1 MHANRRI
8 SLKPNKQFLF
18 YFLSFFLVIL
28 LPVILLSLS
37 SYNLAYSTV
46 LNEIRTGKENALQQT
61 GASLDRVLGDME
73 ALSVQLGLDGG
84 IYTSSR
90 NVEDAF
96 LLNEVRGKISDVA
109 RENGYVQSIQVYLL
123 DNGIVLSSNAPNRPY
138 SDQPFDRW
146 IDEFAESGANHL
158 WLPTRSFVDQDGND
172 YRVVTLVRKL
182 PVAFP
187 EATGYIAVHLHE
199 SKLNDWLKSMDAD
212 NKGRVILSEP
222 DGGIVSVYP
231 PAPTRNVEAGEVAA
245 WLDARSEGTRVG
257 RVDGADAL
265 IAYGSP
271 LRNGWELVSITDL
284 AYLEKKLEYIRRVIV
299 LTGLLLVALGAVISY
314 FLSRTM
320 YNPIRRLFEKTRDM
334 QQELE
339 LPPAS
344 ATGDSLVFVS
354 GMVDQF
360 MHRHRELMTAYEGSR
375 PAMVDR
381 FLYQLFYNRVS
392 GVTDVEQR
400 LEDMRLPIT
409 SSGFVV
415 MLIEIDDYAALGER
429 YSASDLN
436 LFRYATHNIVQELSS
451 GKYACLS
458 TEIADNQIAVLLN
471 LESVAEYDRI
481 QLAGLAGEIIQ
492 AVRSYLSLSVT
503 AGFGEAV
510 GPLQQAH
517 VSFQQAADVI
527 RRKMLTDD
535 RKVLF
540 HEEEGHLPSFQY
552 FYPSHLEKTLM
563 NHLRA
568 GNESQALDGLNELK
582 SLLKSKPE
590 LSHENVSRLYNRLI
604 DSIIDLV
611 VDAGMSWETVYG
623 SGNVYRDLA
632 RQETIE
638 SIHRW
643 LEPLCAGVMEHFR
656 TQLRAPS
663 KVDAAIAFMQ
673 EHYTS
678 DISVE
683 QIADAVQ
690 LNPAYFSRLFK
701 QSTGKTVLEHL
712 TRIRLDR
719 SKELLA
725 DPALNL
731 HEIAQRIGYN
741 NTNSYI
747 RFFRK
752 YEGVTP
758 GEYRKLK
765 EPSSPLTP
773 TSGDPARSRSI

>member
-1 MHANRRI
+1 MNVNRRI
-8 SLKPNKQFLF
+8 VDRLIAIKPNKQFLF

-28 LPVILLSLS
+28 LPVTLLSLS
-37 SYNLAYSTV
+37 SYNLAYTTV
-46 LNEIRTGKENALQQT
+46 LNEIRTGKENALKQT
-61 GASLDRVLGDME
+61 GASLDRLLGDME

-96 LLNEVRGKISDVA
+96 LLNEVRGRIADVA
-109 RENGYVQSIQVYLL
+109 KENGYVQSIQVYLL
-123 DNGIVLSSNAPNRPY
+123 NNRTVLSSNAPNRSY
-138 SDQPFDRW
+138 GGQPFDRW
-146 IDEFAESGANHL
+146 IDDFAESGANHL
-158 WLPTRSFVDQDGND
+158 WLPTRSFVDQDGNE

-187 EATGYIAVHLHE
+187 EATGYIAVHIHE
-199 SKLNDWLKSMDAD
+199 SKLNDWLRSMDAD

-222 DGGIVSVYP
+222 AGGIVSVYP
-231 PAPTRNVEAGEVAA
+231 PAPDPTAEDPGISELLAARGEGSRVSRVE
-245 WLDARSEGTRVG
+245 
-257 RVDGADAL
+257 GADAL
-265 IAYGSP
+265 VAYGAP

-320 YNPIRRLFEKTRDM
+320 YNPIKRLFEKTRDM
-334 QQELE
+334 QKELE

-344 ATGDSLVFVS
+344 ASGNSLVFVS

-360 MHRHRELMTAYEGSR
+360 MHRHRELMTAYQGSR

-381 FLYQLFYNRVS
+381 FLYQLFYNRT
-392 GVTDVEQR
+392 GGATDVEQR

-415 MLIEIDDYAALGER
+415 MLIEIDNFAALGER
-429 YSASDLN
+429 YSAGDLN
-436 LFRYATHNIVQELSS
+436 LLRYATQNIVQELSS
-451 GKYACLS
+451 AKYASLS
-458 TEIADNQIAVLLN
+458 TEIADNRIAVLIN
-471 LESVAEYDRI
+471 LESVAEYDRV

-503 AGFGEAV
+503 AGFGETV

-517 VSFQQAADVI
+517 VSFQQAVDVI

-552 FYPSHLEKTLM
+552 FYPSHVEKAMM

-568 GNESQALDGLNELK
+568 CNEQQAMEGLNELK
-582 SLLKSKPE
+582 SLLKSKPD

-611 VDAGMSWETVYG
+611 VDAGMSWEAIYG

-643 LEPLCAGVMEHFR
+643 MERLCARVMEHFR
-656 TQLRAPS
+656 AQLRAPS
-663 KVDAAIAFMQ
+663 KADAAIAFMK
-673 EHYTS
+673 EHYS
-678 DISVE
+678 ADISVE

-701 QSTGKTVLEHL
+701 QSTGKTVLEYL
-712 TRIRLDR
+712 TLIRLER
-719 SKELLA
+719 SKELLGNS
-725 DPALNL
+725 ALNL

-758 GEYRKLK
+758 GEYRKLH
-765 EPSSPLTP
+765 EPSSPVF
-773 TSGDPARSRSI
+773 